1 MADQKVWEQLKVDGG
16 KVAERLKE
24 LVSEGNA
31 RRIVIKQKGRTVA
44 EFPLTIGLV
53 GAVLAPFIAAVA
65 AFAALLSHCSIEVER
80 VVPKTETKTAKRSR
94 RPPTSR

>member
-16 KVAERLKE
+16 RVAERLKQ

-31 RRIVIKQKGRTVA
+31 RRIVVKQKGRTVA
-44 EFPLTIGLV
+44 EFPLTIGVV

-65 AFAALLSHCSIEVER
+65 AFAALLSHCSIAVER
-80 VVPKTETKTAKRSR
+80 VVPKKETKRSR
-94 RPPTSR
+94 RSSTSR